1 MKPPSFEYHDPET
14 VGEVVRI
21 LAQYEG
27 EAKIIAGGQSL
38 MPLLNMRL
46 ARPQAL
52 VDLRRVP
59 GLDYIRRENGG
70 LAIGSL
76 TRQRDVERSAD
87 VAELLPLLHSAT
99 RFIAHPQIR
108 NRGTVG
114 GSLAHADPAAEL
126 PAVAVALDATFAIT
140 GPEGERTVPAGDF
153 FVSFL
158 TTSLSPEEVLTEVRF
173 PGLRRRTGWSFQEV
187 ARRHGDFALVGV
199 AVTLAL
205 QSGKCHGARIVLFGV
220 GGTPVRARR
229 AEQELEGN
237 SPSDLLLR
245 SAAMSAAEEIDEPV
259 ADIHASAE
267 YRRHVAGVLTRRA
280 LVEAT
285 NRAGASTEEG

>member
-1 MKPPSFEYHDPET
+1 
-14 VGEVVRI
+14 
-21 LAQYEG
+21 
-27 EAKIIAGGQSL
+27 

-59 GLDYIRRENGG
+59 GLDYIRREIGG

-87 VAELLPLLHSAT
+87 VAELLPLLRAAT

-140 GPEGERTVPAGDF
+140 GPEGQRTVPAGDF
-153 FVSFL
+153 FLSFL

-173 PGLRRRTGWSFQEV
+173 PGLRRGTGWSFQEV

-199 AVTLAL
+199 AVTLTL
-205 QSGKCHGARIVLFGV
+205 ESGKCHGRASYSSASA
-220 GGTPVRARR
+220 ARR
-229 AEQELEGN
+229 C
-237 SPSDLLLR
+237 
-245 SAAMSAAEEIDEPV
+245 EPV
-259 ADIHASAE
+259 APNRSWKEFAVGSPAAE
-267 YRRHVAGVLTRRA
+267 RSDVSSRGD
-280 LVEAT
+280 
-285 NRAGASTEEG
+285 